1 MAAVGTGMATT
12 GEIRWTGRPVGLGL
26 IEMPERAAALAG
38 WITSSAPDLSTLPE
52 TLWRIG
58 VS

>member
-1 MAAVGTGMATT
+1 MAAVGTGTATA
-12 GEIRWTGRPVGLGL
+12 GQIRWTGHPVGLGL
-26 IEMPERAAALAG
+26 VEIPERAAALAA

-52 TLWRIG
+52 TLWRVG